1 MIRLEGISK
10 EFPDKVL
17 FDNTSLIIKP
27 GMRIGLV
34 GPNGSGKTTLLR
46 LMLGEES
53 VDSGNVLVD
62 KGTVIGYLP
71 QDIIPGSDRSILEEV
86 MQAYPMVAELEEKIY
101 TVSQQVAVEPDNQKL
116 LNRLSNLQE
125 DYERMEGWSLE
136 DRAARILNGLGFSKE
151 QFHRPLEVFSG
162 GWRMRV
168 VLAGILLLDPDM
180 LFLDEPTNHLDLD
193 ATIWLETFL
202 AAWQG
207 GLVMISHDRSF
218 LDTAV
223 THIVEIDQAMIVLYS
238 GNYSYYREQK
248 QLRREQQEAAYRN
261 QQRKIAS
268 TERFIER
275 FRYKNTKARQ
285 VQSRIKQLEKMEL
298 VAAPTNDQPQLR
310 LSIPQPGRA
319 PLKVAD
325 LKAVRKQYDDLVVY
339 HKLDLTIERG
349 QKIGLVGR
357 NGAGKSTLLKMLAG
371 ETPITAGQLYFGAAV
386 KRAYFAQH
394 QLEILDPNKTV
405 YTSIESIAGGWTIS
419 QIRGYLGGFLFPGE
433 TVDKLVKVLSGGEK
447 SRLALARMLV
457 EPTHLLLLDEPTNHL
472 DMVSR
477 DVVERV
483 LADYQGT
490 LICISHDR
498 HFLNTV
504 TNTTIDIHGGGIK
517 IYSGNYDYYY
527 WKSGRESGASIK
539 GDEESFPTDQNAK
552 QARISDRKERRK
564 LENEYKKLTREMKVL
579 EKDLVEQTQIIKDP
593 SNTSNYQVIQQALL
607 IEERLEKEYL
617 DLLERTERIEQT
629 LANG

>member
-86 MQAYPMVAELEEKIY
+86 MQAYPMVADLEEKIY
-101 TVSQQVAVEPDNQKL
+101 AVSQQVAVEPDNEKL

-136 DRAARILNGLGFSKE
+136 DRAARILSGLGFSKE

-202 AAWQG
+202 AAWKG

-223 THIVEIDQAMIVLYS
+223 THIVEIDQAMIILYS

-248 QLRREQQEAAYRN
+248 QLRHEQQAAAYRN

-285 VQSRIKQLEKMEL
+285 VQSRIKQLEKLERI
-298 VAAPTNDQPQLR
+298 AAPVTAEHR
-310 LSIPQPGRA
+310 LHLALPQPGRA
-319 PLKVAD
+319 PLKVAE
-325 LKAVRKQYDDLVVY
+325 LKAVHKQYDDLIVY
-339 HKLDLTIERG
+339 HKLDLMIERG

-371 ETPITAGQLYFGAAV
+371 ETPITTGQLNFGAAV

-394 QLEILDPNKTV
+394 QLEILDPDKTV

-419 QIRGYLGGFLFPGE
+419 QIRGYLGGFLFPGD
-433 TVDKLVKVLSGGEK
+433 TVDKLVKILSGGEK

-457 EPTHLLLLDEPTNHL
+457 EPAHLLLLDEPTNHL

-490 LICISHDR
+490 LVCISHDR

-504 TNTTIDIHGGGIK
+504 TNATIEIHGGRIK

-527 WKSGRESGASIK
+527 WKSGRNSGNGTALSETSSPVEPS
-539 GDEESFPTDQNAK
+539 DK
-552 QARISDRKERRK
+552 QARIAERKERRR
-564 LENEYKKLTREMKVL
+564 LENESKKLTREMQLL
-579 EKDLVEQTQIIKDP
+579 EKYLAEQTRIINDPANVSNFQI
-593 SNTSNYQVIQQALL
+593 IQQALQA
-607 IEERLEKEYL
+607 EERYEMEYL
-617 DLLERTERIEQT
+617 KLLERAEQIRDS
-629 LANG
+629 LG

>member
-17 FDNTSLIIKP
+17 FNNTSLIIKP

-86 MQAYPMVAELEEKIY
+86 MQAYPMVADLEEKIY
-101 TVSQQVAVEPDNQKL
+101 AVSQQVAVEPDNEKL

-136 DRAARILNGLGFSKE
+136 DRAARILSGLGFSKE

-202 AAWQG
+202 AAWKG

-223 THIVEIDQAMIVLYS
+223 THIVEIDQAMIILYS

-248 QLRREQQEAAYRN
+248 QLRHEQQAAAYRN

-275 FRYKNTKARQ
+275 FRYKNTKASQ
-285 VQSRIKQLEKMEL
+285 VQSRIKQLEKMVL
-298 VAAPTNDQPQLR
+298 VTAPASDQPQLR
-310 LSIPQPGRA
+310 LSIPQPGRS
-319 PLKVAD
+319 PLKVAE
-325 LKAVRKQYDDLVVY
+325 LKTVRKQYDDLVVY

-349 QKIGLVGR
+349 QKIGLVGH
-357 NGAGKSTLLKMLAG
+357 NGAGKSTLLKILAG
-371 ETPITAGQLYFGAAV
+371 ETPITAGQLHFGAAV

-394 QLEILDPNKTV
+394 QLEILDPDKTV

-457 EPTHLLLLDEPTNHL
+457 EPAHLLLLDEPTNHL
-472 DMVSR
+472 DMISR

-483 LADYQGT
+483 LAGFKGT
-490 LICISHDR
+490 LVCISHDR

-527 WKSGRESGASIK
+527 WKSGRDSGAGVK
-539 GDEESFPTDQNAK
+539 DNEEPLPTDQNAK

-564 LENEYKKLTREMKVL
+564 LENEYKKLTREMKQMEQEL
-579 EKDLVEQTQIIKDP
+579 AEQTQILNDP
-593 SNTSNYQVIQQALL
+593 ENTSNYQVIQQAIQAQERMEKIYLKLL
-607 IEERLEKEYL
+607 DRSEKIQKRL
-617 DLLERTERIEQT
+617 D
-629 LANG
+629 